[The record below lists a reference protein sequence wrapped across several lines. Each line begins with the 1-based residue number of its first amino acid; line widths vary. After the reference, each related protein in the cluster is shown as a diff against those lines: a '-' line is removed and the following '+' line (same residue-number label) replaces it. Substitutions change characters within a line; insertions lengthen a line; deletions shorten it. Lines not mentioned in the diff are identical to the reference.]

1 MPPQMDHAP
10 AGEALAPLDGV
21 LDSRLAHPKHVS
33 DDRLAHYERS
43 LENRL
48 DPTRVP
54 RHVAVIPDGNGRW
67 ARQRGWADR
76 TKGHEAGVE
85 AIRTLIEECA
95 RLGIGAL
102 SVYAFSRDNWARPR
116 RETAMLMRFFRKFLV
131 AERKR
136 LMDNRVRLVHSGC
149 REDLSAAVLAEL
161 DRTIELTARNDGMVL
176 NLAVSY
182 GGREEIAHAAR
193 QIARRAAAGELDPE
207 DVTPETVAAALYHP
221 DLPDPDLLIRT
232 SGEQRISDFLLYEGS
247 YAELYFT
254 PVLWPDFRRVHLLE
268 ALVDY
273 QERERR
279 FGKVKDA

>member
-1 MPPQMDHAP
+1 MPPQPDHAP
-10 AGEALAPLDGV
+10 DGDALA
-21 LDSRLAHPKHVS
+21 R
-33 DDRLAHYERS
+33 RERS
-43 LENRL
+43 LEERL
-48 DPTRVP
+48 DPTRLP

-67 ARQRGWADR
+67 ARSRGWADR

-95 RLGIGAL
+95 RLDISAL
-102 SVYAFSRDNWARPR
+102 SVYAFSLDNWARPR

-131 AERKR
+131 AERER
-136 LMDNRVRLVHSGC
+136 LMANRIRLIHSG
-149 REDLSAAVLAEL
+149 RRQDLPDAVLAEL
-161 DRTIELTARNDGMVL
+161 QRTMELTAHNDGMVL

-182 GGREEIAHAAR
+182 GGREEIAHAMR

-207 DVTPETVAAALYHP
+207 TVTPETVASALYHP
-221 DLPDPDLLIRT
+221 ELPDPDLLIRT
-232 SGEQRISDFLLYEGS
+232 SGEQRVSDFLLYEGS

-254 PVLWPDFRRVHLLE
+254 PVLWPDFCRMHLLE

-279 FGKVKDA
+279 FGKVKSL